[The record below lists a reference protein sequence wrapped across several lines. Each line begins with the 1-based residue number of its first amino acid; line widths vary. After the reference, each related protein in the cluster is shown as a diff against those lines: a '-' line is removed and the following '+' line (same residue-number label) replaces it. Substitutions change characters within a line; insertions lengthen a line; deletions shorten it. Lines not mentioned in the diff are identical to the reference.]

1 MATGPDLRIGDADR
15 EAAAASLR
23 EHYAVGRLTLEE
35 FNQRLDAVFHASTQS
50 QLRQITRDLP
60 HAPAPSAPLP
70 VTGVGRE
77 RARQD
82 YQSGCGAHGH
92 RARLGLLPVIIA
104 AFCAWLVIFDLQ
116 LRAFPWPGKL
126 AIFLAVFALI
136 RRLVWR
142 VFAATRGRG
151 GGGYPRGRGYPRRR
165 GGGGRYSGGS
175 WPGGV

>member
-15 EAAAASLR
+15 EAAASSLR
-23 EHYAVGRLTLEE
+23 EHYAQGRLTLEE
-35 FNQRLDAVFHASTQS
+35 FNQRLDAVFKATTQS
-50 QLRQITRDLP
+50 QLNLISRDLP
-60 HAPAPSAPLP
+60 HAAAPSAPLP
-70 VTGVGRE
+70 VTAASRE

-92 RARLGLLPVIIA
+92 RAPFGLFPVIIA
-104 AFCAWLVIFDLQ
+104 AFAAWLVLFDLH

-142 VFAATRGRG
+142 VIAASRGRG
-151 GGGYPRGRGYPRRR
+151 GGGYPRGRGR
-165 GGGGRYSGGS
+165 GGR
-175 WPGGV
+175 WPGGL

>member
-15 EAAAASLR
+15 EAAAAGLR

-35 FNQRLDAVFHASTQS
+35 FNQRLDAVFHATTQS

-77 RARQD
+77 RARQG

-104 AFCAWLVIFDLQ
+104 AFLAWLVLFDLHM
-116 LRAFPWPGKL
+116 LAFAWPGKL
-126 AIFLAVFALI
+126 AIFLAVFAVV
-136 RRLVWR
+136 RRVVWR
-142 VFAATRGRG
+142 VIAASRSRG
-151 GGGYPRGRGYPRRR
+151 GSGYPRGR
-165 GGGGRYSGGS
+165 
-175 WPGGV
+175 